1 VTDEVDQIP
10 SRPWQDFLKRFQH
23 ERINQHMVDG
33 REVCAD
39 RHIIEIGIRLGRSER
54 SINELFVATWERRAP
69 VSEFLFEILE
79 LALR

>member
-1 VTDEVDQIP
+1 MHPFDFVIQYLFSRDIVTDEVDQIP

-39 RHIIEIGIRLGRSER
+39 RHIIDVSVR
-54 SINELFVATWERRAP
+54 FVGT
-69 VSEFLFEILE
+69 
-79 LALR
+79 